1 MTVGSQKIVI
11 PGGSGFIGSHLARH
25 FSARG
30 AEVVILSRGEE
41 KTDDNSRTVWW
52 DGANLDT
59 WAEELDGADVVI
71 NLAGRTVN
79 CRYGKRNRQQIY
91 DSREFSTQVI
101 GGAIA
106 QARRP
111 PGVWFNTQLRD
122 RISARA

>member
-25 FSARG
+25 FSTKG

-41 KTDDNSRTVWW
+41 KNADNSRTVWW

-79 CRYGKRNRQQIY
+79 CRYG
-91 DSREFSTQVI
+91 
-101 GGAIA
+101 
-106 QARRP
+106 
-111 PGVWFNTQLRD
+111 
-122 RISARA
+122 